1 VRHASTLQ
9 AEHGKGEH
17 GGSPLQGIGGRVS
30 TYAAGFGIPRGVIAT
45 SESPTRRSNPLNRV
59 AQENLRQ
66 GRPLIPKGVVTSCL
80 SALLAMTTWGTQ
92 RKRTTGRAESGVISN
107 SQGHCRVAPSGLLAI
122 TTPDRLTQGDRR
134 RECLCP
140 SMVLAQS
147 PRGLPRYACGTSPNH
162 NLFGEV
168 ACSHS

>member
-1 VRHASTLQ
+1 MVGHNTFRLCKRR
-9 AEHGKGEH
+9 ENVGKGEKK
-17 GGSPLQGIGGRVS
+17 GEACLARFTPASMV
-30 TYAAGFGIPRGVIAT
+30 VIAR